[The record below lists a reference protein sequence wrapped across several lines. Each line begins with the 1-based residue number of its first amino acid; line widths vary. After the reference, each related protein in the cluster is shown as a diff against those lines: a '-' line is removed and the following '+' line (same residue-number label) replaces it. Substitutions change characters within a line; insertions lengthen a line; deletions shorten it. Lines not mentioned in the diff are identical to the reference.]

1 MNPEWLV
8 QEKQMKEQ
16 LIELI
21 PIPSTKV
28 KRVGIQDRVM
38 RILTRIEAKVSNTT
52 LAGEKA
58 GI

>member
-38 RILTRIEAKVSNTT
+38 RILKRIEAKVSNTT
-52 LAGEKA
+52 LAH
-58 GI
+58 INIF